1 MWGSEIRV
9 LPCPPAQDP
18 NLFRNVMT
26 LQELQDLILQQAK
39 DKDWGTNP
47 QDIIFAE
54 KLALIHQEV
63 SEVLEA
69 YRQGKMTGEHGVA
82 EELGDVVM
90 RVMHL
95 AGIYSFNLESEI
107 LKKIEVNK
115 TRDWSKDQLY
125 IDRDNRAKN

>member
-1 MWGSEIRV
+1 
-9 LPCPPAQDP
+9 
-18 NLFRNVMT
+18 MT
-26 LQELQDLILQQAK
+26 LQELQNLILQQAK
-39 DKDWGTNP
+39 DKDWGVIP

-54 KLALIHQEV
+54 KLALIHQEL
-63 SEVLEA
+63 SEALAA
-69 YRQGKMTGEHGVA
+69 YRGGQMTGKDGVA
-82 EELGDVVM
+82 EELADVVM

-95 AGIYSFNLESEI
+95 AGIYSFDLESEI